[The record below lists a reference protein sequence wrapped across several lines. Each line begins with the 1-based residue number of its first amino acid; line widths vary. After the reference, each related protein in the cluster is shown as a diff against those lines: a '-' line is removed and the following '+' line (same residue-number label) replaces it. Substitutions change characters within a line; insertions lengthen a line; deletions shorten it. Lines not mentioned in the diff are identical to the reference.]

1 MHAEK
6 AAGEKKMA
14 TQRTGLYGI
23 LLTAIGCMIA
33 LGGTAFSAEKEPL
46 YKLIKRVPVGG
57 EGGWDYLFI
66 DSDAK
71 RCYVSHQ
78 SHVVVLDIV
87 KDAVIGDISNTPG
100 VHGIAIAYGLHKGYI
115 SNGGDNS
122 VTVFDPDTLKETGRM
137 KVGERPDAIL
147 FDPAT
152 KRIFTFNGGSK
163 DSTVIN
169 AVNDTV
175 IGTVPLGGKPE
186 FAASDEKGRV
196 FVNIEDTSEIAVID
210 AQKLAVTNR
219 WPLAPGKEPSG
230 LAIDRKNQ
238 RLFSVCSNGK
248 MAITDYTTGKVI
260 ATPDIGKGPDAA
272 AFDPATG
279 LAFSSNGQD
288 GTLTVIKEETPGQF
302 KVVET
307 ATTAPMARTMAL
319 DPATHRI
326 YLSTAKLKAPA
337 PGEAPA
343 QGRRRSFEPDSFE
356 VLIVGPAAK

>member
-1 MHAEK
+1 
-6 AAGEKKMA
+6 MA
-14 TQRTGLYGI
+14 TKRTGLSGI
-23 LLTAIGCMIA
+23 LVIAIGCIIA
-33 LGGTAFSAEKEPL
+33 ISGVAFSAGKEPS
-46 YKLIKRVPVGG
+46 YKLIKRVSIGG
-57 EGGWDYLFI
+57 EGGWDCLFV
-66 DSDAK
+66 DSSAK
-71 RCYVSHQ
+71 RCYISHQ
-78 SHVVVLDIV
+78 SHVVVLDIA
-87 KDAVIGDISNTPG
+87 KDVVIGDISNTPG

-122 VTVFDPDTLKETGRM
+122 VTVFNPDTLKETGRI
-137 KVGERPDAIL
+137 KVGDKPDVIL

-169 AVNDTV
+169 AANDTV
-175 IGTVPLGGKPE
+175 IGTIPLGGRPE

-210 AQKLAVTNR
+210 AQKLTVTSR

-248 MAITDYTTGKVI
+248 MVITDYTTGKVI
-260 ATPDIGKGPDAA
+260 ATPDIGKGPDGA
-272 AFDPATG
+272 AFDPETG
-279 LAFSSNGQD
+279 LAFSPNGQD
-288 GTLTVIKEETPGQF
+288 GTLTIIKEETPGQF

-307 ATTAPMARTMAL
+307 VATAPMARTMAL
-319 DPATHRI
+319 DPTTHRI
-326 YLSTAKLKAPA
+326 YLTTAKPKAPV

-343 QGRRRSFEPDSFE
+343 QGRRRSFEPGSFE